1 MILEAYDCE
10 DTLLLRVSGE
20 PGSLVF
26 ETFEPYLPEMVKRHQ
41 TVGLMY
47 WRVEGPDL
55 LSRSWSRLAT
65 RTTLTT
71 SRPTCETRVLSA
83 SFSGKAP
90 LLGSMCWSQFIFC

>member
-20 PGSLVF
+20 PGSLVV

-47 WRVEGPDL
+47 WRVEGPDVAEQIVVKACHPDYL
-55 LSRSWSRLAT
+55 DHLASYL
-65 RTTLTT
+65 RDQGAL
-71 SRPTCETRVLSA
+71 RVVLR
-83 SFSGKAP
+83 
-90 LLGSMCWSQFIFC
+90 